1 MKNYITILFVLLS
14 SLAYSQKSEI
24 DWKADIEFLKN
35 ELPKKH
41 KDFFTVRSQ
50 KEFVIDLD
58 EIITKSDQL
67 EDFEIILS
75 LQQTIASFGDSHT
88 HVEFSKLFD
97 QEKSLPLKLYWF
109 KNGIHILATSQKN
122 KSILGKKLVSINN
135 YPIGQVCDSLE
146 TLFTVD
152 NRAMS
157 KMFVPK
163 LLNNGGLLEYF
174 GFTKNDVYELG
185 FEDEHAT
192 FSKYSIRIEKITKE
206 NQQTLTPNFKPYCLQ
221 NQHKIFTQNYIEK
234 DSIYYIQYN
243 KCASRELMIKFG
255 RPEKAK
261 KSPSFIELEN
271 KIFQMIKEKP
281 IKQFVFDMRFNGGGS
296 SAQGTEFV
304 KKLALIKKINSKGKL
319 YVVTG
324 RKTYSSAIINSMDFR
339 NKTEAILIG
348 EETSVKPNHFG
359 EIRSFDL
366 PNSKLD
372 ITYSTKF
379 FKETDEDINTIV
391 PDVRIETSF
400 EDYMNGVD
408 PVYKWIKE
416 QAIN

>member
-1 MKNYITILFVLLS
+1 MKNYITILLVLLS
-14 SLAYSQKSEI
+14 TLLYSQNSEI

-41 KDFFTVRSQ
+41 KDFFTVRTYND
-50 KEFVIDLD
+50 FDD
-58 EIITKSDQL
+58 ELNEIVSKLNRL

-75 LQQTIASFGDSHT
+75 IQQVIASFGDSHT
-88 HVEFSKLFD
+88 HIEFSKLFD

-109 KNGIHILATSQKN
+109 KNGLHILATSQKN
-122 KSILGKKLVSINN
+122 KLILGKKITSIND
-135 YPIGQVCDSLE
+135 YPIAQICDSLE

-152 NRAMS
+152 NSAMS

-163 LLNNGGLLEYF
+163 LLNNGALLEFF
-174 GFTKNDVYELG
+174 GFAKNGVYELG
-185 FEDEHAT
+185 LEDDNAS
-192 FSKYSIRIEKITKE
+192 FSKSTVQIERITKE
-206 NQQTLTPNFKPYCLQ
+206 NQQALIPNTKPYCLQ
-221 NQHKIFTQNYIEK
+221 HQRDVFIQNYIEK

-255 RPEKAK
+255 HPEKAK
-261 KSPSFIELEN
+261 KYPSFTEFEN
-271 KIFQMIKEKP
+271 KIFHTIKEQP

-304 KKLALIKKINSKGKL
+304 KKISQIKEINSKGKL
-319 YVVTG
+319 YVVIG
-324 RKTYSSAIINSMDFR
+324 RKTFSSAIINAIDFK
-339 NKTEAILIG
+339 NQTEVILVG
-348 EETSVKPNHFG
+348 EETSGKPNHFG

-366 PNSKLD
+366 PHSKLNV
-372 ITYSTKF
+372 TYSTKY

-391 PDVRIETSF
+391 PDICIETSF

-408 PVYKWIKE
+408 PVYEWIK
-416 QAIN
+416 